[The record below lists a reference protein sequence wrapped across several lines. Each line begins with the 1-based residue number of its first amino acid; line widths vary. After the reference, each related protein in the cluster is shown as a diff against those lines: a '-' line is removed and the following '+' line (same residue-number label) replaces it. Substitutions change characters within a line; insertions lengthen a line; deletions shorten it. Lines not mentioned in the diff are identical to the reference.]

1 MENLIKNLANA
12 LEIEDVSS
20 LNSSTDFKQ
29 LPEWGSMSLLAL
41 IAMLDEEY
49 GIEAEV
55 SEISELNTVSDLEG
69 FIRNRC

>member
-1 MENLIKNLANA
+1 MDKLIKNLANA
-12 LEIEDVSS
+12 LEIEDFTNLSEE
-20 LNSSTDFKQ
+20 TDFKQ

-55 SEISELNTVSDLEG
+55 SEIADLNTIGDLQD
-69 FIRNRC
+69 FIVKHD